1 TARRLGGRVRRQ
13 RRRPPAGRNRSR
25 RGRVVLRASRPLYG
39 RPGVRRPPNHG
50 MNPKARNELIGV
62 AALLLGLFFGLTLL
76 QLPLTGS
83 WGRAIG
89 STLWQLFG
97 LGAVVLP
104 VLGVGWAL
112 AAFERLGPLSWGRA
126 AALGA
131 GLILLVP
138 YGIAIGI
145 GPVFPV
151 DYVLW
156 SATQKLVGLFP
167 AFLASGIQ
175 GAVGTAGGV
184 LVGLFALSALG
195 IVTVGWHPLAML
207 LAPSAERKEEGP
219 RVAVRGAR
227 EDRSEENE
235 PAVPRPA
242 DRAPRTKPVD
252 RKSKG
257 PPPPKPV
264 PVPAG
269 VLIPPIELLL
279 EPPGPPGNADTAA
292 IEEMGQRLV
301 ATLETFRVGAQIIH
315 KTVGPVVT

>member
-1 TARRLGGRVRRQ
+1 
-13 RRRPPAGRNRSR
+13 
-25 RGRVVLRASRPLYG
+25 
-39 RPGVRRPPNHG
+39 

-83 WGRAIG
+83 WGRQIG
-89 STLWQLFG
+89 GTLWKLFG

-145 GPVFPV
+145 GPVFPN
-151 DYVLW
+151 DYIQW
-156 SATQKLVGLFP
+156 SAAQKLVGLFP

-184 LVGLFALSALG
+184 LVGLYLVELS
-195 IVTVGWHPLAML
+195 
-207 LAPSAERKEEGP
+207 KQ
-219 RVAVRGAR
+219 GA
-227 EDRSEENE
+227 
-235 PAVPRPA
+235 A
-242 DRAPRTKPVD
+242 
-252 RKSKG
+252 
-257 PPPPKPV
+257 
-264 PVPAG
+264 
-269 VLIPPIELLL
+269 
-279 EPPGPPGNADTAA
+279 
-292 IEEMGQRLV
+292 
-301 ATLETFRVGAQIIH
+301 VGAAL
-315 KTVGPVVT
+315 VGTLGAVSFAAELCGALPIFI

>member
-1 TARRLGGRVRRQ
+1 
-13 RRRPPAGRNRSR
+13 
-25 RGRVVLRASRPLYG
+25 
-39 RPGVRRPPNHG
+39 
-50 MNPKARNELIGV
+50 MNAKARNELIGV

-83 WGRAIG
+83 WGREIG
-89 STLWQLFG
+89 GALWKLFG

-126 AALGA
+126 ASLGG

-145 GPVFPV
+145 GPTFPN
-151 DYVLW
+151 DHSQW

-207 LAPSAERKEEGP
+207 RAGAVRSPRAALKDSLTVAGPADPGAGP
-219 RVAVRGAR
+219 RGG
-227 EDRSEENE
+227 
-235 PAVPRPA
+235 
-242 DRAPRTKPVD
+242 D
-252 RKSKG
+252 RKS
-257 PPPPKPV
+257 
-264 PVPAG
+264 
-269 VLIPPIELLL
+269 
-279 EPPGPPGNADTAA
+279 
-292 IEEMGQRLV
+292 
-301 ATLETFRVGAQIIH
+301 
-315 KTVGPVVT
+315 VV